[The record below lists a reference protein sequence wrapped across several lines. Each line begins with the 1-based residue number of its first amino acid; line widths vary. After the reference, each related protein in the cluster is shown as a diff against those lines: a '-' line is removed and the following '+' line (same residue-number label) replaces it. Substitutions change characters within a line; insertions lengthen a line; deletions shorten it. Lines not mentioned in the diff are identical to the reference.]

1 MNHDEALRLLASEKY
16 LLGELEPPQREQ
28 FEEHMFGCQE
38 CALDLRSGIA
48 LVEHT
53 KTVLGTPEPVLIPER
68 TLAKPATSKPS
79 WFSWLRPTFAIPA
92 LAVLLAV
99 IGYQN
104 MVTVPKLERAA
115 NQAQILPWETI
126 NVRTRGIAPTQVTGQ
141 PGKGFSV
148 FLNIPQDKQYS
159 SYSAH
164 LYNPSG
170 KLEWS
175 ATGLN
180 DGTMLIQ
187 VPGANRQQG
196 IYKLSIEGIKTTGE
210 TSQLGPFPIEFR
222 IQP

>member
-1 MNHDEALRLLASEKY
+1 MNHDEALRLMASEKY
-16 LLGELEPPQREQ
+16 LLNELEPPLREQ
-28 FEEHMFGCQE
+28 FEDHMFGCQE
-38 CALDLRSGIA
+38 CALDVRSGIA

-53 KTVLGTPEPVLIPER
+53 KTVLGTPEPVLMPAPAI
-68 TLAKPATSKPS
+68 TKPVASKPS
-79 WFSWLRPTFAIPA
+79 FFSWLRPAFAVPA
-92 LAVLLAV
+92 LALLLAV

-104 MVTVPKLERAA
+104 FITVPKLERAA
-115 NQAQILPWETI
+115 NEAQILPWETI
-126 NVRTRGIAPTQVTGQ
+126 NVRTRGIAPTQVIGQ

-180 DGTMLIQ
+180 DGTMLLQ

-196 IYKLSIEGIKTTGE
+196 IYKLSIEGVKTSGE
-210 TSQLGPFPIEFR
+210 SSELGPFSIEFR

>member
-1 MNHDEALRLLASEKY
+1 MNHDEALRLMASEKY
-16 LLGELEPPQREQ
+16 LLEELEPPVREQ
-28 FEEHMFGCQE
+28 FEEHLFGCQE
-38 CALDLRSGIA
+38 CAIDVRSGMA
-48 LVEHT
+48 LVEHA
-53 KTVLGTPEPVLIPER
+53 KTVLGTPEPALIPER
-68 TLAKPATSKPS
+68 TLVNAVKSKPS
-79 WFSWLRPTFAIPA
+79 WFSWLRPAFAIPA

-104 MVTVPKLERAA
+104 LITVPKLERAA

-126 NVRTRGIAPTQVTGQ
+126 NVRTRGIAPTQITGQ

-159 SYSAH
+159 TYSAR
-164 LYNPSG
+164 LYKPSG
-170 KLEWS
+170 KLEWL

-187 VPGANRQQG
+187 VPGASRQQG
-196 IYKLSIEGIKTTGE
+196 IYKLSVEGVKATGE
-210 TSQLGPFPIEFR
+210 TSELGPFPIEFR